1 MMRERNIWQAAR
13 NEGLKLNVKSEVNEA
28 IDERVKYVN

>member
-1 MMRERNIWQAAR
+1 MRQRNTWQAAR
-13 NEGLKLNVKSEVNEA
+13 NAGLKLNVKLEVNEA